1 MKKYI
6 FCVLIMII
14 SSLGGAFGCTSP
26 TVDHLQNG
34 LNLDKQN
41 RYDEAISEYTKAIEL
56 NPNSEAA
63 YLDRG
68 NDYVRKLQF
77 DLAIADFNKAI
88 ELNPNDEAAYLARGI
103 AYINKGF
110 RDSAM
115 YILAI
120 ADFGKAIAL
129 NPNDAVAYDNR
140 GYAYA
145 LNSQYDLAVPDLNRA
160 IQLSKD
166 PGIIQHAQRILG
178 EIGQPTP
185 APPLS
190 PTPSPSPSPNQTTA
204 GAQVW
209 ELTEAERHQV
219 ARVIVSPYTYS
230 GTFSETSDSP
240 GWWIFDTVGNPLYKL
255 PVGGNIVHSSQ
266 GDIWQFVNFGNAGGG
281 YQTLGRG
288 EGTANGNFPNANAVS
303 GTITFTTQSRLGTVT
318 GTVKWSGKRVK

>member
-6 FCVLIMII
+6 FCVLIALI
-14 SSLGGAFGCTSP
+14 SLVGGTLGCTSP
-26 TVDHLQNG
+26 TVDHLQKG
-34 LNLDKQN
+34 LNLDSQN

-63 YLDRG
+63 YLNRG

-88 ELNPNDEAAYLARGI
+88 ELNPNDEAAYLARGN

-110 RDSAM
+110 RDSAV
-115 YILAI
+115 YIFAI
-120 ADFGKAIAL
+120 ADFSKAITL

-145 LNSQYDLAVPDLNRA
+145 LNKQYDLAVPDLNKA

-166 PGIIQHAQRILG
+166 PATIQHAQRILG

-185 APPLS
+185 VPPPN
-190 PTPSPSPSPNQTTA
+190 PTPSPSPNPTLTSN
-204 GAQVW
+204 AQVW
-209 ELTEAERHQV
+209 ELTEAESRQV
-219 ARVIVSPYTYS
+219 ARVIVSPYTYR

-240 GWWIFDTVGNPLYKL
+240 GWWIFDTAGNPMYRL
-255 PVGGNIVHSSQ
+255 PVGGNIFHSSQ
-266 GDIWQFVNFGNAGGG
+266 GDSWQFVNFGNAGGG
-281 YQTLGRG
+281 YQTLGCG
-288 EGTANGNFPNANAVS
+288 EGTANGSFPNANAVS
-303 GTITFTTQSRLGTVT
+303 GTVTFTTQSPLGTVT